1 MRLLLSLQSGQRHQR
16 CVVGLQLAVVLLF
29 NVVRKLVHLVRRSRN
44 QAELHRLRAMA
55 QHLLHLCYKQLR
67 VVLQAAPQKEC
78 VLQVLVPAAL
88 EVQVRVV
95 LVDQAERR
103 SHRHK
108 CASSHSWVICSS
120 VDLST

>member
-1 MRLLLSLQSGQRHQR
+1 
-16 CVVGLQLAVVLLF
+16 VVGLQLAVVLLF

-78 VLQVLVPAAL
+78 VLQVLV
-88 EVQVRVV
+88 RVV

>member
-1 MRLLLSLQSGQRHQR
+1 
-16 CVVGLQLAVVLLF
+16 VVGLQLAVVLLF
-29 NVVRKLVHLVRRSRN
+29 NVVRKLVHQVRRTRN
-44 QAELHRLRAMA
+44 QAALRRLRAMA
-55 QHLLHLCYKQLR
+55 QRLLHLCCKPLR
-67 VVLQAAPQKEC
+67 VVLLAPPQKEC
-78 VLQVLVPAAL
+78 VLQVPVPAAP